1 MLTFAVFFFLAM
13 LAFAIV
19 AIIIVGFGGILL
31 EVLDTII
38 STFCSVDSQLFKNK
52 SQKEKTLK
60 SKDKTN
66 DYSFENPPDWY
77 LTQLKDSHKH

>member
-13 LAFAIV
+13 IAFAIV
-19 AIIIVGFGGILL
+19 AIIIVGLGSILL
-31 EVLDTII
+31 GVLDTLE
-38 STFCSVDSQLFKNK
+38 SALCSVDSQLFKNK
-52 SQKEKTLK
+52 SPKGKILK
-60 SKDKTN
+60 LKDKTN